1 MSYEDRKLTVKQIVG
16 CQLYAIAGRNFGAA
30 KVETVYYR
38 GKNKVGIVAI
48 YDDPAHH
55 QILVRWFNGKYYILH
70 YRSKLAK
77 PVKMTLA
84 VRRAF
89 NRLGYVAQFNNVM
102 I

>member
-1 MSYEDRKLTVKQIVG
+1 MSYKDRKLTVKQIVG
-16 CQLYAIAGRNFGAA
+16 CQLYAIAGRNLGAV
-30 KVETVYYR
+30 KVEAVYYR
-38 GKNKVGIVAI
+38 GKNKVGRVAI
-48 YDDPAHH
+48 CDDPAHH

-89 NRLGYVAQFNNVM
+89 NRLGFVAKFK
-102 I
+102 